1 MLPSDECVTV
11 IQKPLCL
18 DSTRKVPV
26 RTFIQKLLGDLNSH
40 ELISIRAVQITFP
53 SFNKLFSIQISPVNI
68 LGNEFKL

>member
-18 DSTRKVPV
+18 DSTHKVPV

-40 ELISIRAVQITFP
+40 DLISIRAV
-53 SFNKLFSIQISPVNI
+53 
-68 LGNEFKL
+68 